1 MPVLLAGWLRAFC
14 PVSPEEAFRLNRTLR
29 LGLLVVF
36 VITLGFA
43 LKATISRTPF
53 AWFNAPQQIKYSEF
67 LDKVKEGKI
76 VASGKFHKG
85 TFVGKY
91 YPNAP
96 GNLSNKQDFQVTL
109 LNSDA
114 AKANLIKLLSEKGVA
129 FEQEPE
135 SAVDFLLASLFP
147 VLALMLGAGVIYMI
161 FSRAAQNGNNQ
172 AMNFTKARHRRPSEN
187 VPKVTFDDVAGV
199 EEAKQELQE
208 IVDFL
213 KNARRFQALGAKI
226 PKGVL
231 LLGPPGSGKTL
242 LARAIA
248 GEAQVPF
255 FHISGSDFVEM
266 FVGVGASRVR
276 DLFDTARQNRPA
288 LVFIDE
294 IDAVG
299 RQRGAGWGGGHDE
312 REQTLN
318 QLLVEMDGFDPNAGV
333 ILIAATNRPDVL
345 DPALLRPGRFD
356 RRVVVDAPDAKGREA
371 ILGVHTRG
379 KPMGDD
385 VNLESI
391 SKRTP
396 GFAGAELANL
406 VNEAAIL
413 AARREKT
420 KIEMAEFEEAIDREM
435 MGPARKNRLMTD
447 VAKRRTAV
455 HEAGHALIAELLAN
469 ANPLH
474 KVTIL
479 PRGRAL
485 GVTITLPTEDRYN
498 QTKAEME
505 DMIAMALGGRIAEII
520 TYGQDG
526 GLDTG
531 ASNDLG
537 QVTEIAR
544 AMVCEFG
551 MSERIGNRRIGKR
564 HGGNFLGPGGAMEE
578 RDYSDEVAKIVDED
592 IQLIIDRNYH
602 RAEDI
607 LRTNNVVLDRLADA
621 LMERETLDRDEF
633 LALIQD
639 AIAPTIGGRKP
650 EPPSKPQPPAAP
662 PAPSEPSEPSVPRP
676 TSTRPPRL
684 EPGMA

>member
-1 MPVLLAGWLRAFC
+1 M
-14 PVSPEEAFRLNRTLR
+14 NRNLR

-36 VITLGFA
+36 VITMGFL
-43 LKATISRTPF
+43 LKATLSRTPLP
-53 AWFNAPQQIKYSEF
+53 WFNQRKQVDYGLF
-67 LDKVKEGKI
+67 LKEVDQGDVI
-76 VASGKFHKG
+76 ASGKFYKNV
-85 TFVGKY
+85 FLGKY
-91 YPNAP
+91 SPSAH
-96 GNLSNKQDFQVTL
+96 GNHGPLDFQVAL
-109 LNSDA
+109 PPEAPERSRLM
-114 AKANLIKLLSEKGVA
+114 KLLSEKGVS
-129 FEQEPE
+129 FGQEPE
-135 SAVDFLLASLFP
+135 GPMDFVLASLFP
-147 VLALMLGAGVIYMI
+147 VLAFLLLAGVIYMV

-172 AMNFTKARHRRPSEN
+172 ALNFTKSRIRRPNEN

-435 MGPARKNRLMTD
+435 MGPARKNRLMTT

-505 DMIAMALGGRIAEII
+505 DMIAMALGGRIAEIL

-564 HGGNFLGPGGAMEE
+564 HGGNFLGPNGTMEE

-592 IQLIIDRNYH
+592 IQSIIDRNYK

-607 LRTNNVVLDRLADA
+607 LHTNRVVLDRLADA

-639 AIAPTIGGRKP
+639 AIAPVVGGRQPEPPTKP
-650 EPPSKPQPPAAP
+650 EPPVPPAP
-662 PAPSEPSEPSVPRP
+662 PAPSEPSEPTRP
-676 TSTRPPRL
+676 TTPRPRL

>member
-1 MPVLLAGWLRAFC
+1 M
-14 PVSPEEAFRLNRTLR
+14 NRTLR

-36 VITLGFA
+36 ALTLAFFVKVT
-43 LKATISRTPF
+43 LSRTSLP
-53 AWFNAPQQIKYSEF
+53 WFPQPQQLEYSQFIE
-67 LDKVKEGKI
+67 KI
-76 VASGKFHKG
+76 NQGNVIASGNFQKNIFIGKFVP
-85 TFVGKY
+85 T
-91 YPNAP
+91 P
-96 GNLSNKQDFQVTL
+96 GVAENKVDFQVTL
-109 LNSDA
+109 ISSDVERSR
-114 AKANLIKLLSEKGVA
+114 LSKLLTEKNVR
-129 FEQEPE
+129 FSQIPE
-135 SAVDFLLASLFP
+135 GPMDYLLASLFP
-147 VLALMLGAGVIYMI
+147 ILALVLGGVVIYVI

-172 AMNFTKARHRRPSEN
+172 ALNFTKSRIRRPNEN
-187 VPKVTFDDVAGV
+187 IPKVTFDDVAGV
-199 EEAKQELQE
+199 DEAKQELQE

-248 GEAQVPF
+248 GEAGVPF

-318 QLLVEMDGFDPNAGV
+318 QLLVEMDGFDPNSGV

-356 RRVVVDAPDAKGREA
+356 RRVMVDAPDQKGREA
-371 ILGVHTRG
+371 ILAVHTRG

-420 KIEMAEFEEAIDREM
+420 RIEMAEFEEAIDREM
-435 MGPARKNRLMTD
+435 MGPARKNRLMTPE
-447 VAKRRTAV
+447 AKRRTAI
-455 HEAGHALIAELLAN
+455 HEAGHALVAELLEN

-498 QTKAEME
+498 HTKAEME
-505 DMIAMALGGRIAEII
+505 DRIAMALGGRIAEII

-531 ASNDLG
+531 ASSDLG
-537 QVTEIAR
+537 NVTEIAR

-551 MSERIGNRRIGKR
+551 MSERLGNRQIGKR
-564 HGGNFLGPGGAMEE
+564 HGGNFLGPTGMMEE

-592 IQLIIDRNYH
+592 IQSIIDRNYQ

-607 LRTNNVVLDRLADA
+607 LRTNRIVFDRLADA
-621 LMERETLDRDEF
+621 LVERETLDRTEF

-639 AIAPTIGGRKP
+639 AIAPTTGGRKP
-650 EPPSKPQPPAAP
+650 QPPSKPQEPPAP
-662 PAPSEPSEPSVPRP
+662 PAPSEPGEPSATRP
-676 TSTRPPRL
+676 SNTRPPRL

>member
-1 MPVLLAGWLRAFC
+1 LTRNV
-14 PVSPEEAFRLNRTLR
+14 RLILF
-29 LGLLVVF
+29 LVVAVLA
-36 VITLGFA
+36 VIF
-43 LKATISRTPF
+43 LKAVFSKTPF
-53 AWFNAPQQIKYSEF
+53 SLFDSPQQLEYSQF
-67 LDKVKEGKI
+67 LDKIAQGNIIESGRFQKGVFY
-76 VASGKFHKG
+76 GKFR
-85 TFVGKY
+85 
-91 YPNAP
+91 PNAP
-96 GNLSNKQDFQVTL
+96 GDLTGKLEFQVL
-109 LNSDA
+109 LPPSDA
-114 AKANLIKLLSEKGVA
+114 ARGELINRLNAKGVK
-129 FEQEPE
+129 FGVEPE
-135 SAVDFLLASLFP
+135 SPMDLILTSLTP
-147 VLALMLGAGVIYMI
+147 ILIGGVAIGVVYLI
-161 FSRAAQNGNNQ
+161 FTRAAQSGNNQ
-172 AMNFTKARHRRPSEN
+172 AITFTRARHRRPNET

-248 GEAQVPF
+248 GEAAVPF

-276 DLFDTARQNRPA
+276 DLFETARQNRPA
-288 LVFIDE
+288 LIFIDE

-356 RRVVVDAPDAKGREA
+356 RRVIVDAPDQKGREA

-379 KPMGDD
+379 KPLGDD
-385 VNLESI
+385 VNVESI
-391 SKRTP
+391 AKRTP

-435 MGPARKNRLMTD
+435 MGPARKHRLMTE
-447 VAKRRTAV
+447 AARSRTAV
-455 HEAGHALIAELLAN
+455 HEAGHALVAELLEN

-485 GVTITLPTEDRYN
+485 GVTITLPTEDRFN

-551 MSERIGNRRIGKR
+551 MSERLGNRRVGKR
-564 HGGNFLGPGGAMEE
+564 HGGNFLGPNGMMEE
-578 RDYSDEVAKIVDED
+578 RDYSDEVAKIVDEE
-592 IQLIIDRNYH
+592 IQTIIDRNYA

-607 LRTNNVVLDRLADA
+607 LRTNHVVLERLTKA
-621 LMERETLDRDEF
+621 LVEHETLDRDEF

-639 AIAPTIGGRKP
+639 ATAPTVGGRKP
-650 EPPSKPQPPAAP
+650 EPPSKPQEPPAP
-662 PAPSEPSEPSVPRP
+662 PAPVEASEPPTGRP
-676 TSTRPPRL
+676 LSTRPPRL

>member
-1 MPVLLAGWLRAFC
+1 M
-14 PVSPEEAFRLNRTLR
+14 NRILR
-29 LGLLVVF
+29 LGLLVVS
-36 VITLGFA
+36 VIAVGFF
-43 LKATISRTPF
+43 LFRGPLSRTSFP
-53 AWFNAPQQIKYSEF
+53 WFNAPQQLEYSEF
-67 LDKVKEGKI
+67 LEKVNSGKI
-76 VASGKFHKG
+76 IASGKFHKG
-85 TFVGKY
+85 TFTGKY
-91 YPNAP
+91 HTNAP
-96 GNLSNKQDFQVTL
+96 GAVSNKLDFQVALPPDQPERSRLT
-109 LNSDA
+109 
-114 AKANLIKLLSEKGVA
+114 KLLSEKGVA
-129 FEQEPE
+129 FGWEPE
-135 SAVDFLLASLFP
+135 GPMDYVLASLLP
-147 VLALMLGAGVIYMI
+147 VLALVLGAGVIYMI

-318 QLLVEMDGFDPNAGV
+318 QLLVEMDGFDPNSGV

-379 KPMGDD
+379 KPMDDD

-420 KIEMAEFEEAIDREM
+420 KIGMSEFEEAIDREM
-435 MGPARKNRLMTD
+435 MGPARKNRLMTA

-455 HEAGHALIAELLAN
+455 HEAGHALIAELLEH

-505 DMIAMALGGRIAEII
+505 DMIAMALGGRIAEILA
-520 TYGQDG
+520 YGQEG

-551 MSERIGNRRIGKR
+551 MSERLGNRRIGKR
-564 HGGNFLGPGGAMEE
+564 HGNGFLGGSGGMEE

-592 IQLIIDRNYH
+592 IQNIIDRNYQ

-607 LRTNNVVLDRLADA
+607 LRTNRVVLDRLTDA
-621 LMERETLDRDEF
+621 LIERETLDRDEF

-639 AIAPTIGGRKP
+639 AIAPSIGGRKP
-650 EPPSKPQPPAAP
+650 EPPSKPQEPPAP
-662 PAPSEPSEPSVPRP
+662 PAPSEPSEPAATRPSSPRP
-676 TSTRPPRL
+676 TRL
-684 EPGMA
+684 EPGIA

>member
-1 MPVLLAGWLRAFC
+1 M
-14 PVSPEEAFRLNRTLR
+14 NRILR
-29 LGLLVVF
+29 LGLLVVSVIAVGF
-36 VITLGFA
+36 VL
-43 LKATISRTPF
+43 LKGPLSRTPF
-53 AWFNAPQQIKYSEF
+53 PWFNAPQQLEYSEF
-67 LDKVKEGKI
+67 LEKINQGKI

-85 TFVGKY
+85 TFIGKY
-91 YPNAP
+91 HTNAP
-96 GNLSNKQDFQVTL
+96 GAVSNKLDFQVALPPDQPERSRLT
-109 LNSDA
+109 
-114 AKANLIKLLSEKGVA
+114 KLLSEKGVA
-129 FEQEPE
+129 FGWEPE
-135 SAVDFLLASLFP
+135 GPMDYVLASLLP
-147 VLALMLGAGVIYMI
+147 ILALVIGAGVIYMI
-161 FSRAAQNGNNQ
+161 FSRAAQSGNNQ
-172 AMNFTKARHRRPSEN
+172 AMNFTKAKHRRPSET

-318 QLLVEMDGFDPNAGV
+318 QLLVEMDGFDPNSGV

-379 KPMGDD
+379 KPMDDD

-420 KIEMAEFEEAIDREM
+420 KIGMSEFEEAIDREM
-435 MGPARKNRLMTD
+435 MGPARKNRLMTA

-505 DMIAMALGGRIAEII
+505 DMIAMALGGRIAEILA
-520 TYGQDG
+520 YGQEG

-551 MSERIGNRRIGKR
+551 MSERLGNRRIGKR
-564 HGGNFLGPGGAMEE
+564 HGNGFLGGSGGMEE

-592 IQLIIDRNYH
+592 IQNIIDRNYQ

-607 LRTNNVVLDRLADA
+607 LRTNRTVLDRLTDA
-621 LMERETLDRDEF
+621 LIERETLDRDEF

-639 AIAPTIGGRKP
+639 AVAPSIGGRKP
-650 EPPSKPQPPAAP
+650 EPPSKPQEPPAP
-662 PAPSEPSEPSVPRP
+662 PAPSEPSEPSATRPASSRP
-676 TSTRPPRL
+676 TRL

>member
-1 MPVLLAGWLRAFC
+1 
-14 PVSPEEAFRLNRTLR
+14 LNRILR
-29 LGLLVVF
+29 LGLLVVS
-36 VITLGFA
+36 VIAVGFF
-43 LKATISRTPF
+43 LFRGSLSRTSFP
-53 AWFNAPQQIKYSEF
+53 WFNAPQQLEYSEF
-67 LDKVKEGKI
+67 LEKVNSGKI
-76 VASGKFHKG
+76 IASGKFHKG
-85 TFVGKY
+85 TFTGKY
-91 YPNAP
+91 HSNAP
-96 GNLSNKQDFQVTL
+96 GAVSNKLDFQVALPPDQPERSRLT
-109 LNSDA
+109 
-114 AKANLIKLLSEKGVA
+114 KLLSEKGVA
-129 FEQEPE
+129 FGWEPE
-135 SAVDFLLASLFP
+135 GPMDYVLASLLP
-147 VLALMLGAGVIYMI
+147 VLALVLGAGVIYMI

-318 QLLVEMDGFDPNAGV
+318 QLLVEMDGFDPNSGV

-379 KPMGDD
+379 KPMDDD

-420 KIEMAEFEEAIDREM
+420 KIGMSEFEEAIDREM
-435 MGPARKNRLMTD
+435 MGPARKNRLMTA

-455 HEAGHALIAELLAN
+455 HEAGHALIAELLEH

-505 DMIAMALGGRIAEII
+505 DMIAMALGGRIAEILA
-520 TYGQDG
+520 YGQEG

-551 MSERIGNRRIGKR
+551 MSERLGNRRIGKR
-564 HGGNFLGPGGAMEE
+564 HGNGFLGGSGGMEE

-592 IQLIIDRNYH
+592 IQNIIDRNYQ

-607 LRTNNVVLDRLADA
+607 LRTNRVVLDRLTDA
-621 LMERETLDRDEF
+621 LIERETLDRDEF

-639 AIAPTIGGRKP
+639 AIAPSIGGRKP
-650 EPPSKPQPPAAP
+650 EPPSKPQEPPAP
-662 PAPSEPSEPSVPRP
+662 PAPSEPSEPAATRPSSPRP
-676 TSTRPPRL
+676 TRL
-684 EPGMA
+684 EPGIA

>member
-1 MPVLLAGWLRAFC
+1 
-14 PVSPEEAFRLNRTLR
+14 LNRNLR

-36 VITLGFA
+36 VITLGFL
-43 LKATISRTPF
+43 LKATLSRTPLP
-53 AWFNAPQQIKYSEF
+53 WFNQRKQVDYGLF
-67 LDKVKEGKI
+67 LKEVDQGDVI
-76 VASGKFHKG
+76 ASGKFYKNS
-85 TFVGKY
+85 FLGKY
-91 YPNAP
+91 SPSAH
-96 GNLSNKQDFQVTL
+96 GNHGPLDFQVAL
-109 LNSDA
+109 PPEAPERSRLM
-114 AKANLIKLLSEKGVA
+114 KLLSEKGVS
-129 FEQEPE
+129 FGQEPE
-135 SAVDFLLASLFP
+135 GPMDFVLASLFP
-147 VLALMLGAGVIYMI
+147 VLAFLLLAGVIYMV

-172 AMNFTKARHRRPSEN
+172 ALNFTKSRIRRPNEN

-435 MGPARKNRLMTD
+435 MGPARKNRLMTT

-505 DMIAMALGGRIAEII
+505 DMIAMALGGRIAEIL

-564 HGGNFLGPGGAMEE
+564 HGGNFLGPSGTMEE

-592 IQLIIDRNYH
+592 IQSIIDRNYK
-602 RAEDI
+602 RAENI
-607 LRTNNVVLDRLADA
+607 LHTNRVVLDRLADA

-639 AIAPTIGGRKP
+639 AIAPVVGGRTPEPPTKP
-650 EPPSKPQPPAAP
+650 EPPVPPAP
-662 PAPSEPSEPSVPRP
+662 PAPSEPSEPTRP
-676 TSTRPPRL
+676 TTPRPRL